1 MNNTFSFKRFGTYF
15 VSDLRNTFNNT
26 SLTVLIT
33 SLAGLIAY
41 VFCGVMN
48 LVISGEW
55 ASYELPGRLISFIV
69 LFYILIII
77 VPSKAYGFF
86 TDKRRGSFYTL
97 VPASP
102 LEKTLSM
109 LINVAVLAPLA
120 YIAIALAADALL
132 CFVDPGCGQPLAAAI
147 FSGASELSEGL
158 EELNSNARF
167 TVLSM
172 GELTLGIFL
181 NILGWT
187 LTFLLGALYFKK
199 NKIGKTILVMIAVSM
214 VVSMVSSPILM
225 NAGEGFIE
233 MIEAKPDAQH
243 AMNLLKWGSF
253 TLSTLVNLGL
263 IVWIYLRV
271 RTVKH

>member
-55 ASYELPGRLISFIV
+55 ASYELPGRLISFII

-132 CFVDPGCGQPLAAAI
+132 CLVDPGCGQSLAAAF

-199 NKIGKTILVMIAVSM
+199 NKIGKTILVMIAFSM
-214 VVSMVSSPILM
+214 VMSMFTTPIMM

-233 MIEAKPDAQH
+233 MIDATPDAQRS
-243 AMNLLKWGSF
+243 MNLLKGGIF
-253 TLSTLVNLGL
+253 ALSAVVNLGL
-263 IVWIYLRV
+263 IVWTYLRV